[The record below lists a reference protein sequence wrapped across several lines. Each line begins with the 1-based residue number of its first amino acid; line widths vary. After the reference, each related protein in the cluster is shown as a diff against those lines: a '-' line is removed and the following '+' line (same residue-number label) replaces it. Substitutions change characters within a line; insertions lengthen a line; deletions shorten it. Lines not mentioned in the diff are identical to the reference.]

1 MVAATLDLQK
11 AMPDIGLG
19 CANVMKAGLIE
30 LIETA
35 ARHGFTR
42 ISARP
47 YAFAE
52 ALEEGFTEKSLRQR
66 LKDAGV
72 KVMLIDGLNRG
83 LPGVP
88 SPDTID
94 SALRSVYPPD
104 VFNPPSE
111 DICFRAAEY
120 LEAPA
125 VNLIHHRGS
134 PLPQDQLAEAVGK
147 ICGRAKARGLRIAL
161 EFVPNTGFAS
171 LPIAQAI
178 SEACGEPNCGIVLD
192 FFHLD
197 RSGGTVDDIRRLPP
211 NAIDNIQISDR
222 TPLPPG
228 AAYKPMSGRQMPGE
242 GKLPLRDLMAAALAN
257 SPNASADI
265 EVLNDELRELST
277 DAATARLAAVAKSW
291 RATL

>member
-1 MVAATLDLQK
+1 MAIDLK
-11 AMPDIGLG
+11 KDMPPIGLG

-35 ARHGFTR
+35 ARHGFSR

-47 YAFAE
+47 YAFAQ
-52 ALEEGFTEKSLRQR
+52 ALEHGATEKSLRR
-66 LKDAGV
+66 HLKDAGV
-72 KVMLIDGLNRG
+72 TVMLIDGLNHG

-94 SALRSVYPPD
+94 PALRAVYPPD
-104 VFNPPSE
+104 VFAPSSE
-111 DICFRAAEY
+111 DVCFRAAAY
-120 LEAPA
+120 LEAPV
-125 VNLIHHRGS
+125 VNLIHHRGV
-134 PLPQDQLAEAVGK
+134 PTVPQDQLAEAVGR
-147 ICGRAKARGLRIAL
+147 ICARAKARGLRIAL
-161 EFVPNTGFAS
+161 EFVPNTGFGS
-171 LPIAQAI
+171 LPVAQAVTE
-178 SEACGEPNCGIVLD
+178 SCGEPNCGIVLD

-211 NAIDNIQISDR
+211 NAIDNIQLSDR

-228 AAYKPMSGRQMPGE
+228 AADKPMSGRRMPGE

-265 EVLNDELRELST
+265 EVLNDELRDLST
-277 DAATARLAAVAKSW
+277 DAATARLAAAAESW
-291 RATL
+291 RTRL

>member
-1 MVAATLDLQK
+1 MATSDLQK
-11 AMPDIGLG
+11 TMPSIGLG

-52 ALEEGFTEKSLRQR
+52 ALEQGHTEKSLRQR
-66 LKDAGV
+66 LKDAGI

-94 SALRSVYPPD
+94 PALRAVYPPD

-120 LEAPA
+120 LEAGV

-134 PLPQDQLAEAVGK
+134 PDLPQADLAEAVGK
-147 ICGRAKARGLRIAL
+147 ICARAKSRGLRVAL
-161 EFVPNTGFAS
+161 EFVPNTGFGS

-178 SEACGEPNCGIVLD
+178 AEACGQPNCGIVLD

-197 RSGGTVDDIRRLPP
+197 RSGGTVEDIRRLPP

-228 AAYKPMSGRQMPGE
+228 TAYKPMSGRQMPGD

-265 EVLNDELRELST
+265 EVLNDELRDMST

-291 RATL
+291 RASL